1 MVGDEGEEV
10 VCCQLGVASVV
21 EAKPYLVARKTIQ
34 AQLASLTTAPSPTE
48 RNDPGLLDRL
58 PILDDDLSDLPE
70 DLERDLWA
78 TFHLQVR
85 YHHPTRTATI
95 RVTIDEHTV
104 HQLAAVGQVSASAA
118 RRTP

>member
-1 MVGDEGEEV
+1 LLSARGRQRRGSETI
-10 VCCQLGVASVV
+10 LGRSQ
-21 EAKPYLVARKTIQ
+21 TIQ

-95 RVTIDEHTV
+95 RVTIDDHTV